1 MKQVLLYILPLLLL
15 GSSGPAYAGE
25 PVHENIVKLYVT
37 VNEPSYFTP
46 WQMLGSYEVEG
57 SGCIVE
63 DNLILTNAH
72 VVSGRT
78 FILVKRSGQTKKYV
92 AEVLFVGHDCD
103 LALLQVE
110 DKDFFSD
117 VPPLGIGS
125 LPRVGDEVAAY
136 GYPNNAEQ
144 VTVTRGIVS
153 RISNETYAH
162 SSVKLLSCQ
171 IDAAINKGSSGGPIL
186 SGNKIVGI
194 AMMAGWGDDEGYMV
208 SVPVIEHFFTD
219 IEDGRYD
226 GFPALALHTQ
236 TLENTTMQEFYG
248 LTDNVTGILIRDVY
262 YRSPARGLLFPDDVI
277 LQINQ
282 YDVAADG
289 TVSIRGG
296 ERTDY
301 AYAVQEKQAGEF
313 VHLKVLRES
322 KIRDIAVKLDFSIF
336 DHNVVHYSQYDHR
349 PKYFIYGGLVFSV
362 LSEKYLRSFGDSWSW
377 RGRAP
382 INLMY
387 ARYLSDPNS
396 PKEEIIV
403 ISDILADEINIGYK
417 KMEDEIVTAV
427 NGKQV
432 NSLRELIDAVETNK
446 KEYMIIETDYRNRI
460 ILNKKEAKESTAR
473 ILDKYEVPS
482 DRSVHY
488 RKERKEEAPKE

>member
-1 MKQVLLYILPLLLL
+1 MKQLLLYILSLLLL
-15 GSSGPAYAGE
+15 GSSGPAYAAE
-25 PVHENIVKLYVT
+25 PAHENIVKLYVT

-46 WQMLGSYEVEG
+46 WQMLGPFEAEG

-72 VVSGRT
+72 VVSDRT
-78 FILVKRSGQTKKYV
+78 FILVKRSGQTKKYM
-92 AEVLFVGHDCD
+92 ADVLFVGHDCD
-103 LALLQVE
+103 LAILKVE
-110 DKDFFSD
+110 DKDFFPD
-117 VPPLGIGS
+117 VPPLGIGK
-125 LPRVGDEVAAY
+125 LPNVGDEVAAY

-208 SVPVIEHFFTD
+208 SVPVIEHFLKD

-226 GFPALALHTQ
+226 GFPDLALHTQ
-236 TLENTTMQEFYG
+236 TLENPIMQEFYG

-301 AYAVQEKQAGEF
+301 AYA
-313 VHLKVLRES
+313 
-322 KIRDIAVKLDFSIF
+322 
-336 DHNVVHYSQYDHR
+336 VHYSQYDHR

-488 RKERKEEAPKE
+488 GKDRKEETPNE